1 MHEHAFW
8 HSSVGRGSPS
18 HAAVQAPVP
27 QLTVAPEQE
36 PGPQLI
42 SHEPA
47 PQFRF
52 KSPQPSLPAHSTEQ
66 GKLGGQLI
74 VATSQASWFVHW
86 TTQAKFSGQST
97 VAPSHD
103 GSPAQSIAQIVLPS

>member
-1 MHEHAFW
+1 VVLPTDIQRAVHFNFKLANYERFT
-8 HSSVGRGSPS
+8 GRKL
-18 HAAVQAPVP
+18 AARLFAK
-27 QLTVAPEQE
+27 APE
-36 PGPQLI
+36 
-42 SHEPA
+42 A
-47 PQFRF
+47 
-52 KSPQPSLPAHSTEQ
+52 AEQ